1 MASGVDDDV
10 FQQLMDAVTRFARE
24 RLIPAERQ
32 VEEENEVPAEIIADM
47 REMGLFGLSTPQ
59 EFGGVGVSAAQEAQL
74 IEALCYASLSFR
86 SLIGTNVG
94 IGSQGIVMDGTSDQQ
109 ARWLPG
115 IASGEII
122 ASFALTEPDH
132 GSDAGGIR

>member
-47 REMGLFGLSTPQ
+47 REMGLFGLSTPRN
-59 EFGGVGVSAAQEAQL
+59 SAAS
-74 IEALCYASLSFR
+74 ASAPPRRR
-86 SLIGTNVG
+86 S
-94 IGSQGIVMDGTSDQQ
+94 
-109 ARWLPG
+109 
-115 IASGEII
+115 
-122 ASFALTEPDH
+122 
-132 GSDAGGIR
+132 